1 MTLYFRLVLKPM
13 AEGTPRT
20 VIIYSCSF
28 EKVQAHRW
36 ELTIFSKLM
45 NYIIN
50 ESPVSI
56 VN

>member
-20 VIIYSCSF
+20 VTIYSCSF